1 MDCKAAARMIN
12 AIMLTKSGE
21 ERFATLDVAK
31 ICTDTAAVTLYKY
44 GAGPTF
50 VKHGSQITL
59 CQAATNPIGILPNA
73 EPYTT
78 VLKLDRGDMLFLL
91 SDGLDDALFPYV
103 RQKLRQ
109 GGDLQTLAHTVC
121 AKAQR
126 ESKGAPRDDVTV
138 LAAAITAAEVD
149 E

>member
-1 MDCKAAARMIN
+1 MIN
-12 AIMLTKSGE
+12 AIMLTKSGD

-50 VKHGSQITL
+50 IKHGERITL
-59 CQAATNPIGILPNA
+59 CQAATNPIGILPLA

-91 SDGLDDALFPYV
+91 TDGLDDALFPYI
-103 RQKLRQ
+103 RQRLSQ

-126 ESKGAPRDDVTV
+126 DAQGIPQDDVTV
-138 LAAAITAAEVD
+138 LAAAIG
-149 E
+149 